1 MKKIS
6 DHRGLFF
13 LDNEV
18 DYDQIFIATNEARH
32 TFRGMH
38 YQSNP
43 YQVKYLTVIQGEVLD
58 FLYNLKTG
66 EVKEYQLNTD
76 SDTLA
81 ITEEYAH
88 GYLTLVPNTI
98 IYYGVIG
105 KYNPK
110 TYKSIVWNTI
120 PEINARIKQVANNID
135 KITISKKDK
144 LGK

>member
-38 YQSNP
+38 FQSNP

-66 EVKEYQLNTD
+66 EVKEYQLNHN

-105 KYNPK
+105 K
-110 TYKSIVWNTI
+110 
-120 PEINARIKQVANNID
+120 
-135 KITISKKDK
+135 
-144 LGK
+144 

>member
-1 MKKIS
+1 MEKIK
-6 DHRGLFF
+6 DHRGVFF

>member
-1 MKKIS
+1 
-6 DHRGLFF
+6 
-13 LDNEV
+13 
-18 DYDQIFIATNEARH
+18 
-32 TFRGMH
+32 MH
-38 YQSNP
+38 FQSNP

-66 EVKEYQLNTD
+66 EVKEYQLNHN

-110 TYKSIVWNTI
+110 TYKSIVWDTI
-120 PEINARIKQVANNID
+120 PEINARIKQVVNNTD
-135 KITISKKDK
+135 KITISEKDK

>member
-110 TYKSIVWNTI
+110 TYKSIVWDTI
-120 PEINARIKQVANNID
+120 PEINARIKQVANNTD
-135 KITISKKDK
+135 KITISEKDK
-144 LGK
+144 IGK

>member
-120 PEINARIKQVANNID
+120 PEINARIKQVANNTD

>member
-1 MKKIS
+1 MKRIS
-6 DHRGLFF
+6 DPRGLFF
-13 LDNEV
+13 LDNEA
-18 DYDQIFIATNEARH
+18 DYDQIIIATNEARH

-38 YQSNP
+38 YQSHP

-66 EVKEYQLNTD
+66 EVKEYQLNPN
-76 SDTLA
+76 SGTLA

-98 IYYGVIG
+98 VYYGVIG

-110 TYKSIVWNTI
+110 KYKSIVWDTI
-120 PEINARIKQVANNID
+120 PEINARIKQVVNNTD
-135 KITISKKDK
+135 KITISEKDK

>member
-135 KITISKKDK
+135 KIIISKKDK

>member
-38 YQSNP
+38 FQSNP

-66 EVKEYQLNTD
+66 EVKEYQLNTN

-110 TYKSIVWNTI
+110 TYKSIVWETI
-120 PEINARIKQVANNID
+120 PEINARIKQVVNNID
-135 KITISKKDK
+135 KITISEKDK

>member
-38 YQSNP
+38 FQSNP

-66 EVKEYQLNTD
+66 EVKEYQLNPD
-76 SDTLA
+76 SDTLV

-110 TYKSIVWNTI
+110 TYKSIVWDTI
-120 PEINARIKQVANNID
+120 PEINARIKQVVNNTD
-135 KITISKKDK
+135 KITISEKDK

>member
-110 TYKSIVWNTI
+110 TYKSIVWDTI

>member
-38 YQSNP
+38 FQSNP

-66 EVKEYQLNTD
+66 EVKEYQLNPD

-110 TYKSIVWNTI
+110 TYKSIVWDTI
-120 PEINARIKQVANNID
+120 PEINARIKQVVNNID
-135 KITISKKDK
+135 KITISEKDK

>member
-1 MKKIS
+1 MEKIK
-6 DHRGLFF
+6 DHRGVFF

-43 YQVKYLTVIQGEVLD
+43 YQVKHLTVIQGEVLD

>member
-13 LDNEV
+13 LDDRV
-18 DYDQIFIATNEARH
+18 KYDQVFIATNEARH

-38 YQSNP
+38 YQSHP

-66 EVKEYQLNTD
+66 EVKEYQLNHN

-98 IYYGVIG
+98 VYYSVIG

-110 TYKSIVWNTI
+110 TYKSIVWDTI
-120 PEINARIKQVANNID
+120 PGISRRIKQVVNNID
-135 KITISKKDK
+135 KIIISEKDK

>member
-38 YQSNP
+38 FQSNP

-76 SDTLA
+76 SDTLV

-98 IYYGVIG
+98 IYYSVIG

-110 TYKSIVWNTI
+110 TYKSIVWDTI
-120 PEINARIKQVANNID
+120 PGIKNRIKQVVNNTN
-135 KITISKKDK
+135 KITISNKDK
-144 LGK
+144 TGK

>member
-38 YQSNP
+38 FQSNP

-66 EVKEYQLNTD
+66 EVKEYQLNHN

-110 TYKSIVWNTI
+110 TYKSIVWETI
-120 PEINARIKQVANNID
+120 PEINARIKQVVNNTD
-135 KITISKKDK
+135 KITISEKDK

>member
-76 SDTLA
+76 SDTLI

>member
-76 SDTLA
+76 SDTLI

-98 IYYGVIG
+98 VYYGVIG

>member
-6 DHRGLFF
+6 DPRGLFF

-38 YQSNP
+38 YQSHP

-66 EVKEYQLNTD
+66 EVKEYQLNHN
-76 SDTLA
+76 SDTLT

-98 IYYGVIG
+98 VYYGVVG

-110 TYKSIVWNTI
+110 TYKSIVWDTI
-120 PEINARIKQVANNID
+120 PGIRARIKQVVNNID

>member
-76 SDTLA
+76 SDTLI

-110 TYKSIVWNTI
+110 TYKSIVWDTI
-120 PEINARIKQVANNID
+120 PGISRRIKQVVNNID
-135 KITISKKDK
+135 KIIISEKDK

>member
-76 SDTLA
+76 SDTLI

-110 TYKSIVWNTI
+110 TYKSIIWNTI

>member
-13 LDNEV
+13 LDDEV
-18 DYDQIFIATNEARH
+18 KYDQVFIATNEARY

-38 YQSNP
+38 FQTNP
-43 YQVKYLTVIQGEVLD
+43 YQVKNLTVIQGEILD

-66 EVKEYQLNTD
+66 EVKEYNLRKG
-76 SDTLA
+76 DTIT

-98 IYYGVIG
+98 VYYGVKG
-105 KYNPK
+105 EFNPN
-110 TYKSIVWNTI
+110 TYQSIVWDTIPNIKNTI
-120 PEINARIKQVANNID
+120 ETTTGNLNRLTISEKD
-135 KITISKKDK
+135 KI
-144 LGK
+144 GK

>member
-110 TYKSIVWNTI
+110 TYKSIVWDTI
-120 PEINARIKQVANNID
+120 PEINARIKQVVNNTD
-135 KITISKKDK
+135 KITISEKDK

>member
-18 DYDQIFIATNEARH
+18 KYDQVFIATNEARH

-38 YQSNP
+38 FQTNP
-43 YQVKYLTVIQGEVLD
+43 YQVKNLTVIQGEILD

-66 EVKEYQLNTD
+66 EVKEYNLRKG
-76 SDTLA
+76 DTIT

-98 IYYGVIG
+98 VYYGVTG

-110 TYKSIVWNTI
+110 TYKSIAWNTI
-120 PEINARIKQVANNID
+120 PEIKNKIQSIVGNID
-135 KITISKKDK
+135 KITISEKDK